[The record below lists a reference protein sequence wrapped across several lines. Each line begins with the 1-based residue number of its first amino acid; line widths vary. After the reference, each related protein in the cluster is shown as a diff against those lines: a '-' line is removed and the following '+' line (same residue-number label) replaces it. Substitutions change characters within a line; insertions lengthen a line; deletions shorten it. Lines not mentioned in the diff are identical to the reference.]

1 MSEREW
7 SHFGDI
13 MMAGRRILAQDL
25 WRWKISVIPHNSGRD
40 TKQNATLK
48 LFNKFELNLK
58 SQVQVFRAIVM
69 RGVCNYWWVLMIA
82 AISCS
87 CRDNPMPPLKTPCL
101 SLWRSV
107 TICVLVTLCDVAPEV
122 DVDPCLV
129 YHCILSSRLD
139 KPYCY
144 VQYYLLCLWYEPPL
158 GKTISSG
165 WHMVHIEHVADPWPL
180 GHQLLWER

>member
-69 RGVCNYWWVLMIA
+69 RGVCNYWCVLMIA
-82 AISCS
+82 MVSCS

-107 TICVLVTLCDVAPEV
+107 TFRVLVTSHQKSMSTHVSFITASFP
-122 DVDPCLV
+122 
-129 YHCILSSRLD
+129 LD
-139 KPYCY
+139 LTNRIVTCNTIFY
-144 VQYYLLCLWYEPPL
+144 VF

-165 WHMVHIEHVADPWPL
+165 WHMVHTEHVADPWPL
-180 GHQLLWER
+180 RHQLLWER